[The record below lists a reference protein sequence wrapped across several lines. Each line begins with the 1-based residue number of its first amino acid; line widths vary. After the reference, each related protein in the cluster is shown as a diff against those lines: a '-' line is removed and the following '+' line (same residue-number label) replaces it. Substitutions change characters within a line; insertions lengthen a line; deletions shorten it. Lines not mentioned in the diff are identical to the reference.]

1 MSEVDQIDNVMT
13 LEDLFLSDQFG
24 KPAAAAPSVLI
35 DDALFRDAPLR
46 APLVPLA
53 AYPMT
58 TGTQASTTHLRR
70 NRSFAAVS
78 GVAAAMLI
86 AVGFIS
92 SPAKTRN
99 TGEQAIGGGT
109 TTVPKTPPVHTHV
122 VQPTGSTVNVPNP
135 SASSGIDLASVRVGV
150 GNAHGAAAVLATATH
165 TATPTPSSPSVVTK
179 PTTTPTPTAPSGSV
193 LSPVVHLVGQV
204 VSTTGNTVTGVSNTL
219 TAALPV
225 AAPVTNLVG
234 GLGGTLSGLGNRLVA
249 SA

>member
-35 DDALFRDAPLR
+35 DEALFRDAPLR

-58 TGTQASTTHLRR
+58 SGMHASTTHLRR

-78 GVAAAMLI
+78 GVAAALLL

-92 SPAKTRN
+92 SPGKTKN
-99 TGEQAIGGGT
+99 TGEQAAGPTTTPTSPKGTQVTPPPTQTGPGVTSANSSGTSGINLTSARVGGG
-109 TTVPKTPPVHTHV
+109 
-122 VQPTGSTVNVPNP
+122 
-135 SASSGIDLASVRVGV
+135 SAQ
-150 GNAHGAAAVLATATH
+150 GAAAVLATKTS
-165 TATPTPSSPSVVTK
+165 TSTSPPVVTK
-179 PTTTPTPTAPSGSV
+179 PTTTVAPTAPAGTV

-204 VSTTGNTVTGVSNTL
+204 VSTTGNTVTGVAGTL
-219 TAALPV
+219 TTALPV

-234 GLGGTLSGLGNRLVA
+234 GLGGTLSGLGNSLIA